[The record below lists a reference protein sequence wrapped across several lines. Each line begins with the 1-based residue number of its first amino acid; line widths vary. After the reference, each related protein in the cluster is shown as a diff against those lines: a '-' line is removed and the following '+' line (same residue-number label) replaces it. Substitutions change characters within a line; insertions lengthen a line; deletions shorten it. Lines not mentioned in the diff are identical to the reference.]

1 VFQGGPV
8 PRMALRDTEPN
19 QPGPSFPN
27 WLVEKPTDESDV
39 PRRAARH
46 RPESP
51 CTGEDA
57 ALGLTSRGE
66 KAQAGHRSGYARGTS
81 PNGYLKMIKGTA
93 EEASGLRS
101 DPALGFDAA
110 GGEEDLFATKVDHS
124 VILVPQVLGAAIG
137 VPTSGVAA
145 FVFH

>member
-1 VFQGGPV
+1 MRRWDEPEGPKL
-8 PRMALRDTEPN
+8 AT
-19 QPGPSFPN
+19 G
-27 WLVEKPTDESDV
+27 
-39 PRRAARH
+39 AAT
-46 RPESP
+46 PV
-51 CTGEDA
+51 
-57 ALGLTSRGE
+57 
-66 KAQAGHRSGYARGTS
+66 GTS
-81 PNGYLKMIKGTA
+81 PNGYLKRIKGTA

-110 GGEEDLFATKVDHS
+110 GSEEDLFATKVDHS